1 MPSVEQKKLRAQ
13 VLVRACEASMM
24 PGNGLFW

>member
-13 VLVRACEASMM
+13 VLVCAREHPTM